1 MSLYSLINQIIHLA
15 EARGERDILSLV
27 LELEREMTK
36 ILAKLI
42 ELRMAIDDVVGEYVQ
57 LDKTQLTKV
66 ELDIVDM
73 LKEQNCRCVDVNTI
87 IRKLEGYTP
96 ITVITA
102 LKRLKIMKIVDIDVD
117 VDQNGKLSVRACLRV
132 K

>member
-42 ELRMAIDDVVGEYVQ
+42 ELRMVIDDVVGEYVQ

-73 LKEQNCRCVDVNTI
+73 LKEQNCRCVDINTI